1 MAISIIVQIAGTT
14 LRQGSNIQN
23 DLIVTEGQ
31 AITVGTQE
39 LFSSYHSRKN
49 RIIELSYV
57 GVSDGEIASVEILS
71 LTKPNKNHLINGTSI
86 NLSLE
91 NGINEIIAIEGEYE
105 DPQ

>member
-23 DLIVTEGQ
+23 VLIVTEGQ

-39 LFSSYHSRKN
+39 LFSFYHSRKN
-49 RIIELSYV
+49 RTIELPYV
-57 GVSDGEIASVEILS
+57 GVLDGEIASVEILS